1 VNKVHVNNLDNNL
14 KWHLIAHTFPP
25 FFLHCSFLFAAV
37 FLSVCDVINVTVSL
51 LSLSFGKSDLLALR
65 VRRLGWILFCLL
77 NNTLSGTV
85 CKNQKIWRSNHH
97 LAILRICSTAGDNF
111 EVYYL
116 LHMFWSLDG
125 SRNNSRFIMCGQ
137 GRFCTSLH
145 ILKKDS
151 HIMSD

>member
-1 VNKVHVNNLDNNL
+1 MTPDSCIRF
-14 KWHLIAHTFPP
+14 WAHTFPHL
-25 FFLHCSFLFAAV
+25 FLKTRFLLAAL
-37 FLSVCDVINVTVSL
+37 FLSVCEVINFKDSL
-51 LSLSFGKSDLLALR
+51 LPLSFGKSDLLALLR

-125 SRNNSRFIMCGQ
+125 SQNNSRFIMCGQ